1 MSTNPSTKEIID
13 YYDFSEFDYKLYN
26 TSFSD
31 AISMHF
37 GIWDNQT
44 KNHHEALLNEN
55 RALAEIAKI
64 TKNDHVIDL
73 GCGYG
78 TSSIWLAKNIGC
90 RVTGITLSEKQ
101 VATAKELARKNGVD
115 HLVDFYAMDFN
126 ATTFPDDTFDVAFAI
141 ESLCHSKDKQ
151 KLFKEIYRI
160 MKPAGRL
167 IDADGYFRKSK
178 ASLTPREFEIASAC
192 CEGVHVPILP
202 EKSEFETQLSDAGF
216 KNIQWTDK
224 TESILRISKKIS
236 DAAKWIMPFSRILGW
251 IGVRSLSPS
260 HCRAFIDQYY
270 AWRDG
275 IGIYGVFYA
284 EKN

>member
-1 MSTNPSTKEIID
+1 MTTNPSTKEIID
-13 YYDFSEFDYKLYN
+13 YYDFSELDYKLYN

-37 GIWDNQT
+37 GIWDEHT

-55 RALAEIAKI
+55 SVLAEIAKI
-64 TKNDHVIDL
+64 TKDDRVIDL

-115 HLVDFYAMDFN
+115 HLADFYAMDFN
-126 ATTFPDDTFDVAFAI
+126 ATTFPDGSFDVAFAI
-141 ESLCHSKDKQ
+141 ESLCHSEDKQ
-151 KLFKEIYRI
+151 KLLKEVYRI
-160 MKPAGRL
+160 IKPDGRL

-178 ASLTPREFEIASAC
+178 VSLTPREWEIARAC

-202 EKSEFETQLSDAGF
+202 EKSEFETQLSAAGF
-216 KNIQWTDK
+216 KNIQWIDK
-224 TESILRISKKIS
+224 TESILQISKKIS

-251 IGVRSLSPS
+251 MGVRSLSPS

-275 IGIYGVFYA
+275 IGVYGIFYA
-284 EKN
+284 KKK